1 MAYEGLD
8 RPRVGVGVFIFRDG
22 KFLVGQRK
30 GSHGSGSWSVPGGW
44 LEYQESFE
52 QAAAREVMEETGVAI
67 KNIRFAALTN
77 NVFHKEEVHSLT
89 VWMMADWGS
98 GEPTINEPDKF
109 VGQKWVDFDTLPS
122 PLFLPWEPLL
132 ESQFLPDI
140 KHQLELS
147 KNDQGSL

>member
-1 MAYEGLD
+1 M
-8 RPRVGVGVFIFRDG
+8 
-22 KFLVGQRK
+22 GQRK
-30 GSHGSGSWSVPGGW
+30 GSHGGGSWSVPGGW

-52 QAAAREVMEETGVAI
+52 DASAREVMEETGLVI

-77 NVFHKEEVHSLT
+77 NVFRNEEVHSLT
-89 VWMMADWGS
+89 VWMMADWGT

-109 VGQKWVDFDTLPS
+109 IDQKWVDFASLPR

-132 ESQFLPDI
+132 KGQFVDEI

-147 KNDQGSL
+147 KSY